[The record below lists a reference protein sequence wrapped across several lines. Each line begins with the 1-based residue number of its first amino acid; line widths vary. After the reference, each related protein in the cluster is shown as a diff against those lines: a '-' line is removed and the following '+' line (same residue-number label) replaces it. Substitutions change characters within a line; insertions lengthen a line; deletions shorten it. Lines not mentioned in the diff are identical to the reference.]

1 MSRRVVTL
9 RPGVELVQEEP
20 WFPLGQDTLL
30 LARFAAERARG
41 RGLDLGCG
49 QGFLAILTAL
59 RRPGLYIEG
68 LERFP
73 EPAALAAEN
82 ARRAGLALP
91 VTLGNAEALPVDL
104 HGRFDFV
111 LCNPPYFRPGTG
123 KTAPNPA
130 RAAARTGTES
140 GLGAFLRGAFLALK
154 TGGKLFVCF
163 PAGEGA
169 SLFSALEQNRLALKR
184 LRPVYPGPDKPAY
197 LLLAEAVKDGGAGM
211 TLLPPLFLRDGA
223 GQYTREY
230 REICEESS

>member
-1 MSRRVVTL
+1 MTL
-9 RPGVELVQEEP
+9 RPGVELVQEDP

-30 LARFAAERARG
+30 LAHFAAGRVRG

-59 RRPGLYIEG
+59 RRPGLEIEG

-73 EPAALAAEN
+73 EPAALAEEN
-82 ARRAGLALP
+82 ARRAGLTLP
-91 VTLGNAEALPVDL
+91 VTLGDAEALSVDL
-104 HGRFDFV
+104 HGKYDFV

-123 KTAPNPA
+123 KTAPDPA
-130 RAAARTGTES
+130 RAAARTGTEG
-140 GLGAFLRGAFLALK
+140 GLRAFLRGAFLALR

-169 SLFSALEQNRLALKR
+169 ALFSALEQNRLALKR

-197 LLLAEAVKDGGAGM
+197 LFLAEAVREGGAGM
-211 TLLPPLFLRDGA
+211 TLLPPLFLRDSA

>member
-1 MSRRVVTL
+1 MTL
-9 RPGVELVQEEP
+9 RPGLTLVQEEP

-59 RRPGLYIEG
+59 RRPGLTLEG
-68 LERFP
+68 LECFP
-73 EPAALAAEN
+73 GAAALAAEN

-91 VTLGNAEALPVDL
+91 VTVGDAEALPGSL

-123 KTAPNPA
+123 KIAPNPA

-140 GLGAFLRGAFLALK
+140 GLGAFLRGAFLAIK

-223 GQYTREY
+223 GEYTREY

>member
-1 MSRRVVTL
+1 MSRRIVTL
-9 RPGVELVQEEP
+9 RPGLTLVQEEP

-59 RRPGLYIEG
+59 RRPGLTLEG
-68 LERFP
+68 LECFP
-73 EPAALAAEN
+73 GAAALAAEN

-91 VTLGNAEALPVDL
+91 VTVGDAEALPGSL

-123 KTAPNPA
+123 KIAPDPA
-130 RAAARTGTES
+130 RAAARTGREG
-140 GLGAFLRGAFLALK
+140 GLSAFLALK

-169 SLFSALEQNRLALKR
+169 TLFSALEQNRLALKR